1 MAEMVD
7 TCTTTTLSQS
17 ELGGWSEDI
26 AHDDYPTPSSMEL
39 VPYTPPQ
46 LYGPF
51 LPPGMDAGHSM
62 DDFQASSSLPNSFMA
77 NDGEAA
83 ASQGSDTKDS
93 NAVRGVCGL
102 RNMGNTCF
110 MNSGLQCLLHHPRLS
125 VYLLDH
131 EGLPEEG
138 MASHFTELLQKTW
151 AGEYSVLHPSSF
163 KDTMGFIH
171 PQFKDFRQHDGQ
183 EFLALLL
190 DTLHEELN
198 QANRPAKSQSPATD
212 FSEESSDSHYAS
224 EASTSKLSELEALDI
239 DSGKEETSSTSQN
252 NRRNKMEES
261 EEEDGGS
268 PQRVGEGKDGMRKVE
283 EGEEMEP
290 EDGEEGATATKL
302 PSIAEFYMK
311 DVKTL
316 NTNMLQ
322 GEEISPSVSESSA
335 KFPKKDKSPILSSI
349 RNPMDPIPDASS
361 RSIGKPKK
369 SNVLAAKKNKAYFRT
384 GTNNQ
389 EKSTGEDQRTN
400 QEEPD
405 PIKRMKMDLNSESIA
420 KIYKET
426 NGLSSPMKFHD
437 YVTSMD
443 DAKSVNIFTEKMTN
457 KLAELEGPA
466 DSTTGLKGQ
475 ILCSKFEDNSAE
487 PTTCSSKQFDNEKQ
501 LGSPC
506 ADLLDKGGIDTKL
519 GRSFLPNNQQYFAAI
534 CKAQE
539 ELGEK
544 MKVDSSSSSST
555 MTAEKGMMMKE
566 REGEMEWD
574 MHLRRNQSVVIDTFQ
589 GQFKSTVVCA
599 VCGHVSIM
607 FEPFMYLSV
616 PLPRAMEKQLIV
628 TIISNHGHL
637 PTRHLVTLNRFE
649 SVREL
654 RIALKNI
661 ISGIGGGEEEER
673 DVILAEVLD
682 HHVSRFLEDGIQL
695 RYVNDCYRLLY
706 AFEVSSNARERLY
719 SSLCPEQGDASE
731 TEQKQ
736 SNFMFY
742 MNEHSNMSSQSDD
755 VITHMGDA
763 TPPSYQPVT
772 SSWDIEVTTS
782 TADELSGI
790 GMVQPPDITSTSGLD
805 SGFPSN
811 TMSHHGDVFTNIRY
825 YDPTD
830 STNCEGATSFEGTLA
845 DSTETLERSS
855 SLQAVHGSSSGVELW
870 ADSQADST
878 PWVSN
883 QPEDIAPANSPTS
896 AVIASWKSCAICLE
910 ELPPH
915 QLLTHQP
922 CGGVLCAI
930 CMERAVKHYG
940 DQTVNCPVCRQEID
954 PATDYVAMAGASA
967 PNLMKRVLL
976 LSVTFRNDVE
986 EDGVIRRDL
995 LGHPRVLY
1003 SLNDVSG
1010 EELFCQVE
1018 SLMPIHAPFSL
1029 VLSDSQGLSCSRCS
1043 YDLHCT
1049 GCQLVREVDITLNSD
1064 DHLTVVYH
1072 NLPSEIV
1079 ESTSRVCEDQSVAGF
1094 QGNEPITLRDCF
1106 QAFTE
1111 SETLDEHNPWFCSEC
1126 KKPQPANKT
1135 ISVCRFPDT
1144 LIVYLKRFVFHQ
1156 AMSTKLDNKVL
1167 FPVEDMDVG
1176 EYMSIS
1182 DSNEDLV
1189 YDLQGAV
1196 SHFGGVNAGHYTAYV
1211 KNPWTGQWQ
1220 YCNDETVSQQEPSEQ
1235 DASSVYILFYSRKG
1249 SYHDFTLPPLP
1260 PPTTGPKTEEGVAL
1274 CTPPPLVCSSSSASS
1289 STTSSAAPLSPPQTR
1304 MEEPS
1309 PMEEDQ
1315 QAFMEGTDLD
1325 KLIQELNKEDKS
1337 TAEEGGSS
1345 EAEGREADATHQDDL
1360 HPETLD

>member
-1 MAEMVD
+1 M
-7 TCTTTTLSQS
+7 
-17 ELGGWSEDI
+17 
-26 AHDDYPTPSSMEL
+26 
-39 VPYTPPQ
+39 
-46 LYGPF
+46 
-51 LPPGMDAGHSM
+51 
-62 DDFQASSSLPNSFMA
+62 
-77 NDGEAA
+77 
-83 ASQGSDTKDS
+83 
-93 NAVRGVCGL
+93 CGL

-131 EGLPEEG
+131 DGLPEEG

-151 AGEYSVLHPSSF
+151 AGEFSVLHPSSF

-171 PQFKDFRQHDGQ
+171 PQFTATACCMPLKSVAMRGNDCTAASVQNRHDGQ

-239 DSGKEETSSTSQN
+239 DSGKEEPLSTNQN
-252 NRRNKMEES
+252 NIRNKMDEG
-261 EEEDGGS
+261 EEEEEAGS
-268 PQRVGEGKDGMRKVE
+268 PEMVGESKVE
-283 EGEEMEP
+283 EGEAEERRD
-290 EDGEEGATATKL
+290 EEEGATATKL

-322 GEEISPSVSESSA
+322 GEEISPSVTESSD
-335 KFPKKDKSPILSSI
+335 KFPKKDKSPTLSSI
-349 RNPMDPIPDASS
+349 RNPMDPIPDANN

-369 SNVLAAKKNKAYFRT
+369 SNALAAKKNKANLRS
-384 GTNNQ
+384 GANNQ
-389 EKSTGEDQRTN
+389 EKSSGDGDSH

-426 NGLSSPMKFHD
+426 NGLTSPMKFHD

-443 DAKSVNIFTEKMTN
+443 DSKSVNIFTEKMTN

-466 DSTTGLKGQ
+466 DSTTGIKGQ
-475 ILCSKFEDNSAE
+475 ILCSKFEDTPME
-487 PTTCSSKQFDNEKQ
+487 PTTHSSKHFDNEK
-501 LGSPC
+501 LLTSSRA
-506 ADLLDKGGIDTKL
+506 ADLLDKAGLDTKL
-519 GRSFLPNNQQYFAAI
+519 GLGFLPNNQQYVAAM
-534 CKAQE
+534 CKAKE
-539 ELGEK
+539 DLGER
-544 MKVDSSSSSST
+544 MKVESSSSSST
-555 MTAEKGMMMKE
+555 LTAEKGMMMKE

-574 MHLRRNQSVVIDTFQ
+574 MHLHRNQSVVIDTFQ

-616 PLPRAMEKQLIV
+616 PLPRAMDKQLIV
-628 TIISNHGHL
+628 TIISSQGHL
-637 PTRHLVTLNRFE
+637 PTRHLVTLNRFD

-654 RIALKNI
+654 RQALKFI
-661 ISGIGGGEEEER
+661 ISGINGGEEEER
-673 DVILAEVLD
+673 DVIIAEVLD
-682 HHVSRFLEDGIQL
+682 HHVSKFLEDGIQL

-706 AFEVSSNARERLY
+706 AFEVSGNARERLY
-719 SSLCPEQGDASE
+719 SSLCPEQGDA
-731 TEQKQ
+731 TGIAQTQ
-736 SNFMFY
+736 SNFDLY

-763 TPPSYQPVT
+763 TPPSYQAVT
-772 SSWDIEVTTS
+772 SSWDIEVTT
-782 TADELSGI
+782 TTDELSGI
-790 GMVQPPDITSTSGLD
+790 GGMVQPPDISSTSGLD
-805 SGFPSN
+805 SAYPSK
-811 TMSHHGDVFTNIRY
+811 TMPYQSDVFTNISY
-825 YDPTD
+825 FSPSD
-830 STNCEGATSFEGTLA
+830 STNCEGSSSFEGTLA
-845 DSTETLERSS
+845 DSTDAAEKSS
-855 SLQAVHGSSSGVELW
+855 SLEAVHGSSSGVELW
-870 ADSQADST
+870 ADSQSESI
-878 PWVSN
+878 PWVAR
-883 QPEDIAPANSPTS
+883 QPEDIVPANSPTS
-896 AVIASWKSCAICLE
+896 GVIASWKSCAICLE

-954 PATDYVAMAGASA
+954 PATDYVAMAGAST

-976 LSVTFRNDVE
+976 LSVTFRNDTE
-986 EDGVIRRDL
+986 EDGVLRLNL

-1003 SLNDVSG
+1003 SLNEVSG
-1010 EELFCQVE
+1010 EELFSQVE
-1018 SLMPIHAPFSL
+1018 SVMPVHAPFSL

-1043 YDLHCT
+1043 FDLHCS

-1079 ESTSRVCEDQSVAGF
+1079 DSTSRVCEDQSVGDF
-1094 QGNEPITLRDCF
+1094 QGSEPITLRDCF

-1111 SETLDEHNPWFCSEC
+1111 SETLDEHNPWFCPEC
-1126 KKPQPANKT
+1126 KKPQPASKT

-1176 EYMSIS
+1176 EYMGVATPQ
-1182 DSNEDLV
+1182 EDLV

-1196 SHFGGVNAGHYTAYV
+1196 SHFGGVNAGHYTAFV
-1211 KNPWTGQWQ
+1211 KNPWSGQWQ
-1220 YCNDETVSQQEPSEQ
+1220 YCNDETVSHQEPLEQ
-1235 DASSVYILFYSRKG
+1235 DASNVYILFYSRKG
-1249 SYHDFTLPPLP
+1249 SYQDFTLPPLQ
-1260 PPTTGPKTEEGVAL
+1260 TTSPKTDEGVARSA
-1274 CTPPPLVCSSSSASS
+1274 PPPLVCSSSSASS
-1289 STTSSAAPLSPPQTR
+1289 SSTTSSAAPLSTPETR
-1304 MEEPS
+1304 MEESS

-1315 QAFMEGTDLD
+1315 QAFMEGTDLE

-1337 TAEEGGSS
+1337 TAAAEEGGSS
-1345 EAEGREADATHQDDL
+1345 EAEGREADATQQ
-1360 HPETLD
+1360 EGMNSESLD